1 MINKGFEKYKI
12 ENKNNKNNHLI
23 ELINKLNNRMDS
35 LEKENLYLKNEISEI
50 KNNKSEICIKQFKK
64 LEKELLSDIK
74 NYIKNEISKL
84 EIQNLIKE
92 IKSMKRTMNIFH
104 YNTFYLKHT
113 KTIKNHLNNI
123 NKISL
128 FPNGNII
135 SVSSDK
141 SIKIYDQN
149 FSLINNIEN
158 AHDDC
163 IRYISILDNENFIT
177 CSDDKSLKIWKKN
190 SKKNNTFELLETI
203 SNAHKDRIDKVIYL
217 KSKKKIISCSDDST
231 IKIWE
236 KAKNK
241 YQCINTILNTDSCY
255 ISSILEI
262 PDKNLLISGGG
273 DGVIIWDIINYKKIK
288 LINNA
293 FCSCWNAMKKFDEE
307 RIIVGGGYNG
317 IMKVI
322 NINDGIVV
330 KDIKNYSKCWGILV
344 IDNGVFFTGGE
355 DKAIRIYRID
365 NYENIS
371 IIKNAHDS
379 DINGFCFI
387 KDGLI
392 VSYSHDK
399 NIKIWIY

>member
-1 MINKGFEKYKI
+1 MIKKEIEKHKI
-12 ENKNNKNNHLI
+12 EIKNNKNNNLI

-35 LEKENLYLKNEISEI
+35 LEKENINLKNEISEI
-50 KNNKSEICIKQFKK
+50 KKNKSEVWIKQFKK

-74 NYIKNEISKL
+74 NYIKNSISQL

-104 YNTFYLKHT
+104 YNTFYLKQT
-113 KTIKNHLNNI
+113 KTIKNHTNNI

-141 SIKIYDQN
+141 SIKIYDEN

-190 SKKNNTFELLETI
+190 IKNKIFELFETI
-203 SNAHKDRIDKVIYL
+203 SNAHKDRIDKVIYS
-217 KSKKKIISCSDDST
+217 KSKKIISCSDDST

-241 YQCINTILNTDSCY
+241 YQCINTILNSDSCY
-255 ISSILEI
+255 ITSILEI

-288 LINNA
+288 FINNT

-330 KDIKNYSKCWGILV
+330 KEIKNYSKCWGILV

-365 NYENIS
+365 NYENIT

-387 KDGLI
+387 KDGVI
-392 VSYSHDK
+392 ASYSHDK
-399 NIKIWIY
+399 KIKIWIY